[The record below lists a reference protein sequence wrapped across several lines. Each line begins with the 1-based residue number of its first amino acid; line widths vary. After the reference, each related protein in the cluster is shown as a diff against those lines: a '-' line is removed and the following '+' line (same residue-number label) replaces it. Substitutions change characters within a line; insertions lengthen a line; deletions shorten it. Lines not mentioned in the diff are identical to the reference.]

1 MAKAY
6 IPKYKTT
13 IIAEEGTG
21 DNLLREDYEQGYVDY
36 INITVLDRDGEEID
50 GGMLL
55 LKDYFDDLY
64 PKGSED
70 RLLKDA
76 VSEVY
81 GDVDYQLV

>member
-6 IPKYKTT
+6 IPKYETT

-36 INITVLDRDGEEID
+36 INITVLDRDGEELD

-55 LKDYFDDLY
+55 LKDYFSNLY
-64 PKGSED
+64 PKQPHSVILSNTPNGVTIEIRSN
-70 RLLKDA
+70 
-76 VSEVY
+76 
-81 GDVDYQLV
+81 G